1 MIDHPITMI
10 NLHRVTTMRKTHPMR
25 SLTTA
30 NSAIYARAARNA
42 VSAMTAANV
51 QNAVRGR
58 QITGMHIAD
67 PAAITAKTLTM
78 PRLASTL
85 PYCRPQL
92 HYRPVKMMPPKSQRV
107 SHVPAA

>member
-1 MIDHPITMI
+1 
-10 NLHRVTTMRKTHPMR
+10 
-25 SLTTA
+25 
-30 NSAIYARAARNA
+30 
-42 VSAMTAANV
+42 
-51 QNAVRGR
+51 
-58 QITGMHIAD
+58 MHIAD